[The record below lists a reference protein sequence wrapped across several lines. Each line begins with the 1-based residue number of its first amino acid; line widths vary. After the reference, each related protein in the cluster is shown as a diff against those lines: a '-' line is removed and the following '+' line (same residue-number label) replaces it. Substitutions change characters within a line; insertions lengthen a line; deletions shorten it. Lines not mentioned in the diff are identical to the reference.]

1 MRVFRDKVEDIVPVG
16 KKSHMLCRNGLV
28 KQLYTLRNKRK
39 SIWDT
44 MDIPYIKEAD
54 HYLRQRRGRIHNR
67 LLLVTEDINVAMK
80 TTAYMK
86 FHAFVFEEDAEDLY
100 DYYDY
105 EFEGEE
111 EENADEMIQ
120 LIDFNSK
127 ELDDKGMPN
136 KYIFFLQEINENST
150 VVFTGLD
157 NEIDMQEKLEVL
169 GACPAANMCIVV
181 SPEHMMK
188 PWVQEL
194 LIDMNCGILTL
205 SPLKQSYY
213 EAVLANLLEGASYKL
228 AKELSAKKFIHM
240 IRKRRGKQFREE
252 DIAWY
257 LDKALEKIVA
267 NGHKSTIIQ
276 ETDLPE
282 LFAGQQSPMECLGA
296 MTGLANLKQAAVEV
310 AAITKEEMANEKL
323 GVLHKNMIFVGNP
336 GTGKTTGAKL
346 LADIMAEEGNTNAK
360 FVTAERKS
368 LIGQYVGHTAPK
380 VAKMFEEARG
390 GVLFVDEAGFFLN
403 ESSGG
408 FVEEAMKEFI
418 RYMEVYPDVTVIFAM
433 YSDEVKRFLE
443 LDSGLSS
450 RVSRFVQFE
459 DYTTEELCEITVQML
474 KEKGYLAGE
483 YTTEAIKECIE
494 QIRTDK
500 QKKFGNAREARTLA
514 ESVIITAS
522 MRQYDAKKR
531 ANIITPQDVK
541 AAYDRLHTEFE
552 KKQVFGFGN
561 PSENNKKICYG
572 Y

>member
-1 MRVFRDKVEDIVPVG
+1 
-16 KKSHMLCRNGLV
+16 
-28 KQLYTLRNKRK
+28 
-39 SIWDT
+39 
-44 MDIPYIKEAD
+44 
-54 HYLRQRRGRIHNR
+54 
-67 LLLVTEDINVAMK
+67 
-80 TTAYMK
+80 
-86 FHAFVFEEDAEDLY
+86 
-100 DYYDY
+100 
-105 EFEGEE
+105 
-111 EENADEMIQ
+111 
-120 LIDFNSK
+120 
-127 ELDDKGMPN
+127 
-136 KYIFFLQEINENST
+136 
-150 VVFTGLD
+150 
-157 NEIDMQEKLEVL
+157 
-169 GACPAANMCIVV
+169 
-181 SPEHMMK
+181 
-188 PWVQEL
+188 
-194 LIDMNCGILTL
+194 
-205 SPLKQSYY
+205 
-213 EAVLANLLEGASYKL
+213 
-228 AKELSAKKFIHM
+228 
-240 IRKRRGKQFREE
+240 
-252 DIAWY
+252 
-257 LDKALEKIVA
+257 
-267 NGHKSTIIQ
+267 
-276 ETDLPE
+276 
-282 LFAGQQSPMECLGA
+282 
-296 MTGLANLKQAAVEV
+296 
-310 AAITKEEMANEKL
+310 
-323 GVLHKNMIFVGNP
+323 
-336 GTGKTTGAKL
+336 
-346 LADIMAEEGNTNAK
+346 
-360 FVTAERKS
+360 
-368 LIGQYVGHTAPK
+368 

-450 RVSRFVQFE
+450 RISRFVQFE

>member
-1 MRVFRDKVEDIVPVG
+1 MRLFRNKVEDIVPVG

-39 SIWDT
+39 SIGDT

-86 FHAFVFEEDAEDLY
+86 FYAFELEADEEYLY

-181 SPEHMMK
+181 SPEQMMK

-213 EAVLANLLEGASYKL
+213 EAVLANLLEGESYKL

-267 NGHKSTIIQ
+267 NGHKSSIIQ

-296 MTGLANLKQAAVEV
+296 MTGLSNLKKAAVEV

-450 RVSRFVQFE
+450 RISRFVQFE

-474 KEKGYLAGE
+474 KKKGYLTGE